1 MNTQIWIG
9 GTRKMF
15 DKSNK
20 LIALTGVLLLGCMIA
35 VVVVTTCLFSSNI
48 EVLSD
53 PKIES
58 GVIVDK
64 YDYIS
69 LDSGNTSEVY
79 MIVYEKVV
87 DGKKVQRK
95 DRVTSVTYSSY
106 KVGDTFERKNHIN
119 K

>member
-1 MNTQIWIG
+1 
-9 GTRKMF
+9 MF
-15 DKSNK
+15 DKINK
-20 LIALTGVLLLGCMIA
+20 LAIIVGSLLLGSMIA
-35 VVVVTTCLFSSNI
+35 VVVCVTCLFSADI
-48 EVLSD
+48 ESLSA

-69 LDSGNTSEVY
+69 LDPGNTSEVY

-119 K
+119 KGN

>member
-1 MNTQIWIG
+1 
-9 GTRKMF
+9 MF
-15 DKSNK
+15 DKINK
-20 LIALTGVLLLGCMIA
+20 LAIIVGSLLLGSMIA
-35 VVVVTTCLFSSNI
+35 VVVCVTCLFSSDI
-48 EVLSD
+48 EALSA

-69 LDSGNTSEVY
+69 LDPGNTSEVY

-119 K
+119 KGN